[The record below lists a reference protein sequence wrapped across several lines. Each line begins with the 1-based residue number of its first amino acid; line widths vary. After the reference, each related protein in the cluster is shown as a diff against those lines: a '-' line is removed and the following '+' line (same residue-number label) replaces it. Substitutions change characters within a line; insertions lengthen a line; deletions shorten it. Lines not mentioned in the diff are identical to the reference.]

1 MKEKIGG
8 FGDDLTKLTDGLNK
22 SVDGLEKISNG
33 LMGAGDYLDEL
44 KNAPDQDMA
53 GWFIP
58 KDVLKNKAF
67 KQVFDSYMSDD
78 RKMTKIDVI
87 LEDNPYGNDAMKT
100 IKQVEASVKRALPET
115 NLKDVSFGVSGVSSM
130 NADLKQLS
138 DQDFNKT
145 VFT

>member
-1 MKEKIGG
+1 
-8 FGDDLTKLTDGLNK
+8 
-22 SVDGLEKISNG
+22 
-33 LMGAGDYLDEL
+33 MGAGDYLDEL

-87 LEDNPYGNDAMKT
+87 LEKIHMAMKPCRR
-100 IKQVEASVKRALPET
+100 S
-115 NLKDVSFGVSGVSSM
+115 
-130 NADLKQLS
+130 
-138 DQDFNKT
+138 NK
-145 VFT
+145 